1 MTVADINTEE
11 ACQVAVSQA
20 MKHLRPDN
28 ESELLNV
35 EDTFP
40 EAAARSDAPHPA
52 IVSAVASR
60 VQAGLGNL
68 LEDEP
73 EPKEPKKGGL
83 KTTITNPEAIEHDKL
98 NYLHTYQQEAQNQHI
113 PGICPCEDC
122 VSQQRTSEILIHGHL
137 LF

>member
-20 MKHLRPDN
+20 MKHMRPDN
-28 ESELLNV
+28 EPELLNA

-60 VQAGLGNL
+60 VQAGLGKITEQE
-68 LEDEP
+68 EDVSIQP
-73 EPKEPKKGGL
+73 RSGGL
-83 KTTITNPEAIEHDKL
+83 KTTISNPESIERDKL

-113 PGICPCEDC
+113 PGLCPCQDC
-122 VSQQRTSEILIHGHL
+122 VSQQRMSKLISYISR
-137 LF
+137 